1 MKHFNLGHKMN
12 DIQKAFDLA
21 KQARLNAHAPYSKF
35 LVGAAIKPNNST
47 TLYTG
52 CNVENA
58 SFGGTICAE
67 RTAITKMVSEVG
79 SQTLEYVV
87 VVTDSDPLAGPCGMC
102 LQVISEFS
110 DKNTKIHLFNLEGL
124 HKEYSFSE
132 MLPLSFTKD
141 WLPKN

>member
-1 MKHFNLGHKMN
+1 MTELDKSYE
-12 DIQKAFDLA
+12 LA
-21 KQARLNAHAPYSKF
+21 KQVRLKAHAPYSHF
-35 LVGAAIKPNNST
+35 LVGAVIKAKNQE
-47 TLYTG
+47 TLFTG

-58 SFGGTICAE
+58 SYGGTICAE
-67 RTAITKMVSEVG
+67 RTAITKMVSEIG
-79 SQTLEYVV
+79 SQDLEYVV

-110 DKNTKIHLFNLEGL
+110 NNETKIHLFNLEGQ
-124 HKEYSFSE
+124 HKEYSFHE